1 MISTKKL
8 FIPLVLCLFAS
19 SLALAITWHEKF
31 VSNYSELGIDL
42 AVEKAVQED
51 QKTPDQIIKIALPIE
66 GLKKEVLIKALFC
79 SGAKPEKVNSDALK
93 NDISEEIINDGYQL
107 ALTECSRR
115 MEEYFNYIPV
125 GSTGGA
131 NFIDPPKKKKK
142 PPKASPWNFK

>member
-1 MISTKKL
+1 MISKKKI
-8 FIPLVLCLFAS
+8 FIPLVLCLVVS
-19 SLALAITWHEKF
+19 SLAFATTWHEKF

-66 GLKKEVLIKALFC
+66 GLEKEILIKALFC
-79 SGAKPEKVNSDALK
+79 SGAKPEDVNNDAIK

-115 MEEYFNYIPV
+115 MEEYFNYTPV
-125 GSTGGA
+125 GSPGGA
-131 NFIDPPKKKKK
+131 RYIDPLGPEKK